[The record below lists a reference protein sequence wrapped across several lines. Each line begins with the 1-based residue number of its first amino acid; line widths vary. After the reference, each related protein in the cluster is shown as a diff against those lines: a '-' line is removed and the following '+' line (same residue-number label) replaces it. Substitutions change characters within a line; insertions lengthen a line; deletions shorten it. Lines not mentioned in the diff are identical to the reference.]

1 MIPIR
6 QTIPFGLLS
15 CLALLGLVKAD
26 GSTSNTSWPE
36 WVTNDYDCVIGCMSG
51 FNDTITYIPQD
62 ALAQQAFDCTSSTC
76 KGDVTGNYYQTLY
89 YIQLFYA
96 TGSIYEYS
104 DSAPDGYKH
113 ANFTDSTGTTSD
125 EAVSGQSGDDNTID
139 PTDTSEADFAS
150 ATDGVKTT
158 GSADGG
164 NDGSST
170 DTAAVA
176 VDTGTENNGAAVK
189 ASEPDSIISGSEPF
203 STKSTS
209 SHTDTSIASSS
220 VAADISDSG
229 AFKIIGGGVW
239 QSVLGALGALVLGG
253 VWVGM

>member
-1 MIPIR
+1 MMPSK

-15 CLALLGLVKAD
+15 SLALLGSVKAD

-36 WVTNDYDCVIGCMSG
+36 WVTNDCDCVIGCMSG
-51 FNDTITYIPQD
+51 FNDTVTYISQD

-104 DSAPDGYKH
+104 DSAPDGYKR

-125 EAVSGQSGDDNTID
+125 ASASGQSGDDNTID
-139 PTDTSEADFAS
+139 PTDTCKADFAS
-150 ATDGVKTT
+150 ATDSVKTT
-158 GSADGG
+158 GSADAGDGG
-164 NDGSST
+164 STT

-176 VDTGTENNGAAVK
+176 VDTGTENNGAAVT
-189 ASEPDSIISGSEPF
+189 ATESDSIVFGSEPS
-203 STKSTS
+203 STKSAT
-209 SHTDTSIASSS
+209 SHTSTSLASFS
-220 VAADISDSG
+220 VAAYISESG
-229 AFKIIGGGVW
+229 AFEVIGGGAG
-239 QSVLGALGALVLGG
+239 QSVLDAVGALVLGG
-253 VWVGM
+253 VW

>member
-1 MIPIR
+1 MIPIKH
-6 QTIPFGLLS
+6 TIPFGLLS
-15 CLALLGLVKAD
+15 CLALLGSVKAD

-36 WVTNDYDCVIGCMSG
+36 WVTNDYDCVIGCLSG

-62 ALAQQAFDCTSSTC
+62 SLAQQAFDCTSSTC

-113 ANFTDSTGTTSD
+113 TTFTDSTDTTSD
-125 EAVSGQSGDDNTID
+125 PAVSGQSGDDNTID
-139 PTDTSEADFAS
+139 PTDTSEADFTA
-150 ATDGVKTT
+150 ATDSVKTT

-164 NDGSST
+164 DDGSST

-176 VDTGTENNGAAVK
+176 VDTV
-189 ASEPDSIISGSEPF
+189 SGSEPS

-209 SHTDTSIASSS
+209 SHTGTSLASSS
-220 VAADISDSG
+220 VAPDISESG
-229 AFKIIGGGVW
+229 AFKVIGGGVG
-239 QSVLGALGALVLGG
+239 QSVLGAIGALVLGG
-253 VWVGM
+253 V

>member
-1 MIPIR
+1 MIPIKH
-6 QTIPFGLLS
+6 TIPFGLLS
-15 CLALLGLVKAD
+15 CLALPGSVKAD

-36 WVTNDYDCVIGCMSG
+36 WVTNDYDCVIGCLSG

-62 ALAQQAFDCTSSTC
+62 SLAQQAFDCTSSTC

-113 ANFTDSTGTTSD
+113 TTFTDSTDTTSD
-125 EAVSGQSGDDNTID
+125 PAVSGQSGDDNTID
-139 PTDTSEADFAS
+139 PTDTSEADFTA
-150 ATDGVKTT
+150 ATDSVKTT

-164 NDGSST
+164 DDGSST

-176 VDTGTENNGAAVK
+176 VDTGTENNGAAVT
-189 ASEPDSIISGSEPF
+189 ATESDSIVSGSEPS

-209 SHTDTSIASSS
+209 SHTGTSLASSS
-220 VAADISDSG
+220 VAPDISESG
-229 AFKIIGGGVW
+229 AFKVIGGGVG
-239 QSVLGALGALVLGG
+239 QRVLGAIGALVLGG
-253 VWVGM
+253 VW

>member
-1 MIPIR
+1 MIPIKH
-6 QTIPFGLLS
+6 TIPFGLLS
-15 CLALLGLVKAD
+15 CLALLGSVKAD

-36 WVTNDYDCVIGCMSG
+36 WVTNDYDCVIGCLSG

-62 ALAQQAFDCTSSTC
+62 SLAQQAFDCTSSTC

-113 ANFTDSTGTTSD
+113 ATFTDSTDTTSD
-125 EAVSGQSGDDNTID
+125 PTVSGQSGDDNTID
-139 PTDTSEADFAS
+139 PTNTSEADFTA
-150 ATDGVKTT
+150 ATDSVKTT

-164 NDGSST
+164 DGGSST

-176 VDTGTENNGAAVK
+176 VDTV
-189 ASEPDSIISGSEPF
+189 SGSEPS

-209 SHTDTSIASSS
+209 SHTGTSLASSS
-220 VAADISDSG
+220 VAPDISESG
-229 AFKIIGGGVW
+229 AFKVIGGGVG
-239 QSVLGALGALVLGG
+239 QSVLGAIGALVLGG
-253 VWVGM
+253 VWVGR